1 MNNKTFDTDK
11 YPDFANENSG
21 VGTLKIQA
29 FIADQAYPVE
39 NVDIEISKEI
49 NGDKVTFFT
58 GKTNSSGIIDDI
70 YLPAKPAKDNVESV
84 EDITYTTYN
93 IKATGP
99 RTKAVR
105 EYEISI
111 FDGMKVIQSVKF
123 PIVGQQESDNNEK

>member
-1 MNNKTFDTDK
+1 MNNKTFDTEK
-11 YPDFANENSG
+11 YPDFTNSNSG

-29 FIADQAYPVE
+29 FVADQAYPVE

-49 NGDKVTFFT
+49 NGDKVIFFT

-70 YLPAKPAKDNVESV
+70 YLPAKPAKEDIESV
-84 EDITYTTYN
+84 EDIVYTNYN
-93 IKATGP
+93 LKATGP
-99 RTKAVR
+99 KTKTIR
-105 EYEISI
+105 EYEIAI